1 MANVKITDLPASTD
15 PASTDVLPIV
25 EVSADATKKV
35 SIETLLKNASDGTE
49 SAPSFS
55 FDGDGNTGIYH
66 PAADQVAI
74 STGGSQ
80 RILIEDSGV
89 TIPGNFT
96 VNGTT
101 TTIDTTTLVVEDK
114 NIEIGKFATPT
125 DTTADGGG
133 ITLKGA
139 SDKTISWVEST
150 GCWTFNQ
157 PMDFNNHVRIDS
169 SGNVFIGGTTASN
182 ADIALNANGNIT
194 TVGDIATT
202 KSFGKLQ
209 SGTAVLIGSGT
220 NGADF
225 FLNANANYASGWKYT
240 IDGVAAGIYGN
251 TDGLVFRQAAA
262 GTAGDAVS
270 WTEQARLT
278 TDGNFLIGGSL
289 PNTPKIA
296 LKSDGSITA
305 VGNLGVGTTAPSA
318 NMHVSKSYSAP
329 TNGHDGNLI
338 AIFSNSSS
346 ANSYAGIGIGAGNN
360 AGSFIH
366 FGDTDDDNVGRL
378 NYLHDSDAFTFVTA
392 ASERMRI
399 DSGNVGIGT
408 SSPAFPLDI
417 TGPGTANASTLRIND
432 AASSADSR
440 HIHLTRA
447 SNNAYIGIA
456 GSASNDPL
464 FISRTGGNSDF
475 TIDSSGRLGIGT
487 SSPQA
492 ELHIND
498 ASGLARVQ
506 LTGSASSADGFEFG
520 QGVTGVTNAGFEIR
534 DIDSNASRVVIGSS
548 GNIGIGTSSPQR
560 PLHVNGTG
568 DVTIQIT
575 NGATGATATDGSSI
589 TVESPSPDLVIRNRE
604 SANIR
609 LLTANTERLRV
620 DSSGNVGIGTTS
632 PSRLLDIN
640 NSTHATLGLT
650 SGDAGQSSIFFA
662 DTDTNIGQISYLHS
676 DNAMYF
682 RVNDSERMRIDSSG
696 NVGIGLTN
704 PSSEFHVKGG
714 GTVATFEG
722 TGGNG
727 FIALKDSDDSTTAF
741 IGCDGGSLKFQTSGS
756 SFSDK
761 LVIDSSGNVGIGTTS
776 PANPLHIKNDYP
788 LIRLQSELSGHAGRS
803 TFGMFQNLLSID
815 CDNDN
820 TISNSAITFS
830 TDGSER
836 MRVDKS
842 GNLML
847 NRSTVNNVGKF
858 SFDFYGQTENG
869 IVCKTTWSG
878 STASFAVFRNSSN
891 NLCGNIVQTGA
902 TSINYSSAS
911 DYRLKENVVNL
922 DGGINRF
929 KQLAPKRFN
938 FIADA
943 DTTVDG
949 FLAHEAQT
957 VVPEAVTGEKDGEEM
972 QGIDQSKLVP
982 LLTAALQE
990 AIAKI
995 ETLETKVAALEAG

>member
-1 MANVKITDLPASTD
+1 MTATNIRVQMQQRRDTAANWT
-15 PASTDVLPIV
+15 
-25 EVSADATKKV
+25 SADP
-35 SIETLLKNASDGTE
+35 TLLAGEFGYETDTGKLKV
-49 SAPSFS
+49 
-55 FDGDGNTGIYH
+55 GDGSTAWSSLAYEPGFSLSAYPLATSDIADDAITGAKLANDITI
-66 PAADQVAI
+66 ANDL
-74 STGGSQ
+74 T
-80 RILIEDSGV
+80 V
-89 TIPGNFT
+89 TNNLT

-114 NIEIGKFATPT
+114 NIEIGKVSTPT

-139 SDKTISWVEST
+139 TDHTIIWTNSTDSWDFSEHLNIASAKEIRIAGTKVLDATSLGSAVVGSSLTSVGTIATGVWNGTPIATAYIADDAITADKLANTAVTAGSYTTADITVDAQGRITSAASGTVPDADKISEGNTEAEVVDTGSDGHFKVTTE
-150 GCWTFNQ
+150 G
-157 PMDFNNHVRIDS
+157 DERLRIDS
-169 SGNVFIGGTTASN
+169 SGRLLVGTSSQSQVAKFVVQGQTDNAGIGGYMR
-182 ADIALNANGNIT
+182 
-194 TVGDIATT
+194 
-202 KSFGKLQ
+202 LQ
-209 SGTAVLIGSGT
+209 T
-220 NGADF
+220 N
-225 FLNANANYASGWKYT
+225 SSVT
-240 IDGVAAGIYGN
+240 
-251 TDGLVFRQAAA
+251 
-262 GTAGDAVS
+262 
-270 WTEQARLT
+270 
-278 TDGNFLIGGSL
+278 
-289 PNTPKIA
+289 
-296 LKSDGSITA
+296 DGSI
-305 VGNLGVGTTAPSA
+305 LGT
-318 NMHVSKSYSAP
+318 
-329 TNGHDGNLI
+329 I
-338 AIFSNSSS
+338 A
-346 ANSYAGIGIGAGNN
+346 
-360 AGSFIH
+360 
-366 FGDTDDDNVGRL
+366 FGDTTSNGANIQSRGSMSWSPFGKG
-378 NYLHDSDAFTFVTA
+378 SDLRFSTTSASSTEP
-392 ASERMRI
+392 SERMRI
-399 DSGNVGIGT
+399 DSSGRVGIGT

-620 DSSGNVGIGTTS
+620 DSSGNVGIGTTL

-788 LIRLQSELSGHAGRS
+788 LIRLQSELSSHAGRS